1 MRNPDLDSR
10 VRGNDRRG
18 SYIMSTYTSPKVEVR
33 KSGIEGRGVFAKEK
47 IFKGGIVFDFSKGNG
62 KMISNSEM
70 DKLCAEGRDY
80 GIQIGEDLFFAA
92 TENSEMEAGDY
103 LNHSCDANLGIK
115 DSLKMVARRDI
126 EPGKEVAFDYAMSE
140 TSDYKMDCRCGK
152 PNCRGAITG
161 EDWKRKDLQE
171 RYKGYFSDYVAK
183 KISDDS

>member
-1 MRNPDLDSR
+1 MP
-10 VRGNDRRG
+10 
-18 SYIMSTYTSPKVEVR
+18 TYTSPKVEV
-33 KSGIEGRGVFAKEK
+33 KDSGIKGRGVFAKEK
-47 IFKGGIVFDFSKGNG
+47 ILKGEVVFDFSKGKG
-62 KMISNSEM
+62 KMISGAEM

-80 GIQIGEDLFFAA
+80 GIQIGDDLFFAA
-92 TENSEMEAGDY
+92 TDDSEMEAGDY

-152 PNCRGAITG
+152 PNCRKVVTG

-171 RYKGYFSDYVAK
+171 RYSGYFSDYVAK
-183 KISDDS
+183 KIV

>member
-1 MRNPDLDSR
+1 MP
-10 VRGNDRRG
+10 
-18 SYIMSTYTSPKVEVR
+18 TYTSPKVEVR

-103 LNHSCDANLGIK
+103 LNHSCDANLGIR
-115 DSLKMVARRDI
+115 DSLKMIAMRDI
-126 EPGKEVAFDYAMSE
+126 EPGEEVAFDYAMSE
-140 TSDYKMDCRCGK
+140 SSNYQMLCRCGA
-152 PNCRGAITG
+152 PACRQTITG
-161 EDWKRKDLQE
+161 EDWKIKELRQKY
-171 RYKGYFSDYVAK
+171 RGYFSDYLTR
-183 KISDDS
+183 KIEKEYN